1 LVVYLGLLKGLN
13 MKKNEFVEKYA
24 SAEVEFESYYKY
36 TFVYAGTLED
46 GSHIRVWEGGDADDI
61 YRHDVC
67 ANTKY
72 TVGKMYLYA
81 GEVRDSNG
89 ETVASF

>member
-1 LVVYLGLLKGLN
+1 
-13 MKKNEFVEKYA
+13 
-24 SAEVEFESYYKY
+24 
-36 TFVYAGTLED
+36 VYAGILED

-61 YRHDVC
+61 YRHSVSP
-67 ANTKY
+67 NTKY
-72 TVGKMYLYA
+72 TVGGMYPYA